1 MRMYDIIEKKR
12 DGGALDDAEI
22 QWFVN
27 GVADGSLP
35 DYQISALLMA
45 IYLRGMNDE
54 ETVALTRAMAAS
66 GDMLDLSQF
75 GTSSVDK
82 HSTGGVG
89 DKTTLAVAPIAAS
102 LGATLAKMSGRG
114 LGHTG
119 GTIDKLETIPGYRT
133 SLEPVSYTHLDVYKR
148 QG

>member
-75 GTSSVDK
+75 GISDC
-82 HSTGGVG
+82 
-89 DKTTLAVAPIAAS
+89 KTL
-102 LGATLAKMSGRG
+102 
-114 LGHTG
+114 
-119 GTIDKLETIPGYRT
+119 
-133 SLEPVSYTHLDVYKR
+133 
-148 QG
+148 